1 MDNKFLRDFMKRQA
15 TLIESG
21 IPEASGGAGASS
33 ATTGKKTKKHKSKHG
48 TADGKAPFGGDDMS
62 SRFLAL
68 ITELPAKKEV
78 LAYFRDRIAELVA
91 NDDFC

>member
-21 IPEASGGAGASS
+21 IPEVQGGAG
-33 ATTGKKTKKHKSKHG
+33 TGPPGKKSRKHKSKYG
-48 TADGKAPFGGDDMS
+48 TADGKAPFGGDDTA
-62 SRFLAL
+62 SRLAKL
-68 ITELPAKKEV
+68 ITEKPAKKEV

-91 NDDFC
+91 ADDFC

>member
-21 IPEASGGAGASS
+21 IPEASGGAGAPS
-33 ATTGKKTKKHKSKHG
+33 GKKTKKHKSKHG
-48 TADGKAPFGGDDMS
+48 TADGKAPFGGDDMT
-62 SRFLAL
+62 SRFTAL
-68 ITELPAKKEV
+68 VTELPAKKEV

-91 NDDFC
+91 SDDFC